1 MVAFFFLSFGY
12 IGLQFLLTP
21 VRIKTVTSILTTE
34 QYADLN
40 MVMMNIS
47 FIGVMLSLGSYEYL
61 LRMLPGK
68 TEAQQLGI
76 IRVFIQFFGGVN
88 LVGAVIGVANPLQPP
103 CPNSDALAYSTSTGC
118 LPARFRASS
127 SL

>member
-1 MVAFFFLSFGY
+1 MVDLHRWRPFYAVVTEETKKANFIGVFFLSFGY

-21 VRIKTVTSILTTE
+21 LRIKTVTSILAPE

-61 LRMLPGK
+61 LRTLPGK
-68 TEAQQLGI
+68 TQDQQLSI
-76 IRVFIQFFGGVN
+76 IRVFIQFFWRDQFAGGHCRR
-88 LVGAVIGVANPLQPP
+88 GD
-103 CPNSDALAYSTSTGC
+103 S
-118 LPARFRASS
+118 
-127 SL
+127 